1 MKEHYKKI
9 ALINGLNVTFHET
22 VLSDHK
28 CKYDI
33 KSKPDKES
41 AQKHVPLAPKL
52 LRITCL
58 AFSGKLKATLI
69 ITHAKNLLPTTQCAT
84 DF

>member
-1 MKEHYKKI
+1 MKEHYKKLI
-9 ALINGLNVTFHET
+9 ALINGLNLTFHKT
-22 VLSDHK
+22 FLSDHK

-41 AQKHVPLAPKL
+41 TQRHIPLAPKL
-52 LRITCL
+52 LQITCL

-69 ITHAKNLLPTTQCAT
+69 ITH
-84 DF
+84 D

>member
-1 MKEHYKKI
+1 MKEYYKKI
-9 ALINGLNVTFHET
+9 ALINGLNVTFHKT

-41 AQKHVPLAPKL
+41 AQSHIPLAAQL
-52 LRITCL
+52 LLITGL
-58 AFSGKLKATLI
+58 AFSGKLKVTLI
-69 ITHAKNLLPTTQCAT
+69 ITH
-84 DF
+84 D

>member
-41 AQKHVPLAPKL
+41 AKGIFH
-52 LRITCL
+52 
-58 AFSGKLKATLI
+58 
-69 ITHAKNLLPTTQCAT
+69 LPQNYCRSLV
-84 DF
+84 